1 MARITLERRAGEKLF
16 RCRLVG
22 DVGDSD
28 AVGWFRTVLEENPE
42 VRQWPS
48 LFDLGEYDGGITWA
62 GLIEIAHIRGAAP
75 AGPMNRTAV
84 VADRQVYEELIK
96 AIDVAYTALIARRV
110 RLFDSE
116 AAAIDWLNDAT
127 RLH

>member
-16 RCRLVG
+16 RCRLIG
-22 DVGDSD
+22 DVGDTD
-28 AVGWFRTVLEENPE
+28 AVGWFRTVLEGNPD

-48 LFDLGEYDGGITWA
+48 LLDLGEYDGGITWH
-62 GLIEIAHIRGAAP
+62 GIIEIAHIRGAAP

-116 AAAIDWLNDAT
+116 AAAIDWLNDAA